1 MNIKRWAAA
10 PLNREEAGKLAAQFG
25 LSPFLAAM
33 LQLRG
38 FTTQPAV
45 AAILEAGEMSD
56 PFLMKDMDRAVERI
70 RRALEDF
77 EKIAIYGDYD
87 ADGVTATA
95 ILYTYLQTLG
105 ADVRFYI
112 PQREG
117 EGYGMNKAAVETLS
131 REGVDLIITVDN
143 GISALEEIEY
153 ANSLG
158 MEVVVTDHHQPH
170 ETLPNAYAIVDAH
183 QPEDESPFK
192 DCSGAGVVLKLVTA
206 MEDGDAQTVLEEFAD
221 LAAVGTVGDVVPLL
235 GENRVIVQAGL
246 EIMSHFSDPEAAAL
260 RPGLAA
266 LMELCGAKPTA
277 AGLAYSVVP
286 CINATGRMGAPER
299 AVRLLTYEDG
309 ESARSLAQEL
319 REDNARRKKVEA
331 EITAQAVE
339 KIESD
344 PALRLARIIVVDG
357 PGWHHGVVGIVAAR
371 VTERYGKPCFVISVD
386 GDEARG
392 SGRSVEG
399 FSLFGAVTA
408 CQDLMTQ
415 YGGHPMAAGVTM
427 HKDKVEEFRRR
438 INEYA
443 RKACPDMPA
452 LTLKLDC
459 LLEPSGMSPGLVRE
473 LGPLEPFGSG
483 NPQPLFGLYGVELKA
498 LRAIGAAGNHT
509 RLSCAKGGVHFEA
522 VRFGSSPAEFPFPAG
537 TLVDLAVNLDIDS
550 FRGEEKLSIIVRDVK
565 LSGVD
570 QEACIRSV
578 RAYERFSRKE
588 PLGPKEGR
596 ALTPGR
602 DQLAAV
608 YRLLQSHDGAWL
620 SGEALLWNLRE
631 RRFNLGMVLICC
643 DILQER
649 GLIQY
654 QVKGNNL
661 SARMAPVKGKVDIFA
676 SPVFARLKE

>member
-1 MNIKRWAAA
+1 MNIKRWAAP
-10 PLNREEAGKLAAQFG
+10 PLDRNKAGELAARHG

-33 LQLRG
+33 LELRG
-38 FTTQPAV
+38 FSS
-45 AAILEAGEMSD
+45 AADLDALLGQGEIAD

-70 RRALEDF
+70 RRALDDF

-117 EGYGMNKAAVETLS
+117 EGYGMNRGAVQTLS

-143 GISALEEIEY
+143 GISAMEEIEL

-170 ETLPNAYAIVDAH
+170 ETLPQAYAIVDAH
-183 QPEDESPFK
+183 QPGDESPFK
-192 DCSGAGVVLKLVTA
+192 DCSGAGVVLKLIIA
-206 MEDGDAQTVLEEFAD
+206 LEDGDASMVLEEFAD
-221 LAAVGTVGDVVPLL
+221 LAAIGTVGDVVPLL

-246 EIMSHFSDPEAAAL
+246 EMMERFGEPEAAAQ

-266 LMELCGAKPTA
+266 LLELCGAKPTA
-277 AGLAYSVVP
+277 TGLAYSIVP
-286 CINATGRMGAPER
+286 CVNATGRMGAPER
-299 AVRLLTYEDG
+299 AVRLLVYEDPD
-309 ESARSLAQEL
+309 SARSLAEEI
-319 REDNARRKKVEA
+319 REDNARRKQVEA

-344 PALRLARIIVVDG
+344 PGLRLARVIVVDG

-386 GDEARG
+386 GEEARG

-399 FSLFGAVTA
+399 FSLFSAVTA
-408 CQDLMTQ
+408 CQDLLTQ

-427 HKDKVEEFRRR
+427 NREHVAEFRRR
-438 INEYA
+438 INDYA
-443 RKACPDMPA
+443 RKACPDMPSPI
-452 LTLKLDC
+452 LKLDC
-459 LLEPSGMSPGLVRE
+459 LLEPGDLSPALVRE
-473 LGPLEPFGSG
+473 LEPLEPFGSG

-498 LRAIGAAGNHT
+498 LRAVGAAGNHT
-509 RLSCAKGGVHFEA
+509 RLSCAKDGFRFEA
-522 VRFGSSPAEFPFPAG
+522 VRFGAGPADFPFPAG
-537 TLVDLAVNLDIDS
+537 AKVDLAVNLDIDC
-550 FRGEEKLSIIVRDVK
+550 FRGEEKLSVIVRDVK
-565 LSGVD
+565 LSGLD
-570 QEACIRSV
+570 QDACIRSV
-578 RAYERFSRKE
+578 RAYERFARRE
-588 PLGPKEGR
+588 PLAPKEGR
-596 ALTPGR
+596 ALTPNR

-608 YRLLQSHDGAWL
+608 YRLLQSHNGAWL

-631 RRFNLGMVLICC
+631 RRFNLGMILVCC
-643 DILQER
+643 DILEER

-654 QVKGNNL
+654 QVKGNAL
-661 SARMAPVKGKVDIFA
+661 SARLIPVSQKVDIFA
-676 SPVFARLKE
+676 SPLFARLNT